1 MFAAVCSPAAAQG
14 PELFSRNG
22 KGWGQAVADN
32 LTVSGRSPNS
42 TLNSG
47 SPGQEVAVSGAGLR
61 GAAHAQVYVAGQPAK
76 SRLVRNGG
84 VDEIVFRVPES
95 SSEGCAVPVDVRSAG
110 PLPTNVVSIAIRRG
124 AGECRDAEFIPFSHW
139 SGSRNGLVLLTRKA
153 SEKSAVPVDEM
164 SAWFVKLGAMDVPF
178 PPPGACTSR
187 SSDDRKGEGAAPTLL
202 DLLADQ
208 VSASLLDAGPFV
220 TVDDGK
226 TLRRLRPAFL
236 RGFYG
241 VELAGPRVTAN
252 PLRMT
257 DLHVAGE
264 GGADVGPIH
273 FRLHPSEPLDL
284 ITPVTEVD
292 RARGLTVDWR
302 AAGDSVVVIALSVG
316 DSLHQTHGV
325 CFCVAPP
332 GSNRFTIAPE
342 WLARFPAIS
351 PGSNGAEAIF
361 TIATW
366 PRQPT
371 KFSAAGLDHGLAAS
385 SFVRSHTIAF
395 R

>member
-1 MFAAVCSPAAAQG
+1 
-14 PELFSRNG
+14 
-22 KGWGQAVADN
+22 
-32 LTVSGRSPNS
+32 
-42 TLNSG
+42 
-47 SPGQEVAVSGAGLR
+47 
-61 GAAHAQVYVAGQPAK
+61 
-76 SRLVRNGG
+76 
-84 VDEIVFRVPES
+84 
-95 SSEGCAVPVDVRSAG
+95 
-110 PLPTNVVSIAIRRG
+110 
-124 AGECRDAEFIPFSHW
+124 
-139 SGSRNGLVLLTRKA
+139 
-153 SEKSAVPVDEM
+153 
-164 SAWFVKLGAMDVPF
+164 
-178 PPPGACTSR
+178 
-187 SSDDRKGEGAAPTLL
+187 
-202 DLLADQ
+202 
-208 VSASLLDAGPFV
+208 
-220 TVDDGK
+220 
-226 TLRRLRPAFL
+226 
-236 RGFYG
+236 
-241 VELAGPRVTAN
+241 
-252 PLRMT
+252 MT

-264 GGADVGPIH
+264 GGADVGPFQ

-302 AAGDSVVVIALSVG
+302 AAGDSVVVIALSFG